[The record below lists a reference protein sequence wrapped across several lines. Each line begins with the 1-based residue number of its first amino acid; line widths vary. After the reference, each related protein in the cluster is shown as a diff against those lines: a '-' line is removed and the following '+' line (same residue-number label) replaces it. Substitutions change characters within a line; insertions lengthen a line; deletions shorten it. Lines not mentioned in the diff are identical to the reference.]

1 MKKVFNLTATI
12 ILFLGIFSYTSCKSS
27 KSVPPKVYQ
36 GKLKNIVKTS
46 TESKLTEK
54 KEFTYSEETGLLSKL
69 VQSLPDGSSQETFY
83 SRNFKNVIIKDS
95 TIQKTKSGSSTTF
108 INTYTT
114 ENEKFSSV
122 KSLNKSDKKTKEY
135 RFKYG
140 SDGKI
145 EKIGLWQTL
154 GANSFETG
162 KTQYTWKENNVSVYF
177 ENLEGGLFEEYQIQ
191 YGEEIT
197 PESIKHNKLEFGLQ
211 FQPEFYSKNIPNG
224 ILTKYRNERFKIEVE
239 KDEKNRI
246 TKKITSKLV
255 DGKYQ
260 TFETVVYSYY

>member
-1 MKKVFNLTATI
+1 MKRLINLTATI
-12 ILFLGIFSYTSCKSS
+12 ILSLGIFSYTSCKSG

-36 GKLKNIVKTS
+36 GKLMNIVKTL

-54 KEFTYSEETGLLSKL
+54 KEFTYSEETGLLAKL
-69 VQSLPDGSSQETFY
+69 FQSLPDGSSQETFY

-95 TIQKTKSGSSTTF
+95 TIQKTKSGSTTTF

-122 KSLNKSDKKTKEY
+122 KSLNTSDKKTKEY

-140 SDGKI
+140 SEGKI

-162 KTQYTWKENNVSVYF
+162 KAQYTWKENNVSLYF

-224 ILTKYRNERFKIEVE
+224 ILTKYRNERFKVEVE
-239 KDEKNRI
+239 KDDKNRI
-246 TKKITSKLV
+246 TQKITSKLV

-260 TFETVVYSYY
+260 LFETIVYSYY